1 VTGPRNGNGTTRS
14 RRRPPALR
22 VKVGLNP
29 YANRHTC
36 AHCREEFEKGGFWI
50 RLELGGTVVDMPL
63 CGGCIA
69 AGHLYETV
77 VRFDEHH
84 PSFPL
89 GLA

>member
-1 VTGPRNGNGTTRS
+1 VTGSRSSNGTPRS
-14 RRRPPALR
+14 RRRLPALR

-36 AHCREEFEKGGFWI
+36 AYCREEFEKGGLWI
-50 RLELGGTVVDMPL
+50 RLELAGTLVDMPL
-63 CGGCIA
+63 CEDCLA
-69 AGHLYETV
+69 AGALYETV
-77 VRFDEHH
+77 VPFDEHH